1 MERLDPLA
9 TLSFNR
15 YLSAISPFTHN
26 VTIIMKK
33 LLATSIIMSLFVFF
47 FVPGCSEDTT
57 APPPDPVDFTVSASS
72 ASVAPGGSIDVTLS
86 GGTAPYSVIAD
97 CDTIFA
103 MATLTGS
110 TLNIHGMDGG
120 FTTVKVGDAAS
131 ATATISISVTG
142 PITVD
147 LFPIVSGRKFTFDGY
162 AIATSGGTLP
172 DPSNVYNTVWTIG
185 PPGPLPGSTVIVD
198 STTLQHPSAG
208 VITVAK
214 NLLLV
219 KNPATGEFFFA
230 QTLGPFFR
238 AFGINRTDTV
248 RIVSIAKPEVGI
260 GGTWVSFDSTYVSG
274 AGSDVRLEINGVVEG
289 GEVVTDSSAARDKWE
304 TVRFRTWRRISV
316 NGAVVVDN
324 ATTSRI
330 WLHNEVGP
338 IQVLIAQDT
347 ENLGHMRTFKAKNF

>member
-1 MERLDPLA
+1 
-9 TLSFNR
+9 
-15 YLSAISPFTHN
+15 
-26 VTIIMKK
+26 MKK
-33 LLATSIIMSLFVFF
+33 LFAITLITSIAVLFA
-47 FVPGCSEDTT
+47 VPGCSEDTT
-57 APPPDPVDFTVSASS
+57 APTTPPGFAVSS
-72 ASVAPGGSIDVTLS
+72 ASVSVAPGAGVDVTLS
-86 GGTAPYSVIAD
+86 GGTAPYTITAGS
-97 CDTIFA
+97 DTIFA

-110 TLNIHGMDGG
+110 TLSIHGMDGG
-120 FTTVKVGDAAS
+120 FTTVTVGDAAS
-131 ATATISISVTG
+131 ATATVSISVTG
-142 PITVD
+142 AITVD
-147 LFPIVSGRKFTFDGY
+147 LFPIVGGRKFTFDGY
-162 AIATSGGTLP
+162 AIATTGATLP

-214 NLLLV
+214 NLLIV

-238 AFGINRTDTV
+238 AFGIDRTDTV

-274 AGSDVRLEINGVVEG
+274 AGSNVRLEINGVVEG
-289 GEVVTDSSAARDKWE
+289 GEVITDSSATRDTWE
-304 TVRFRTWRRISV
+304 TVKFRTWRRISV

-330 WLHNEVGP
+330 WLHNEIGP
-338 IQVLIAQDT
+338 IQVLITQDT
-347 ENLGHMRTFKAKNF
+347 ENLGHMRTLKAKNF